1 MLKFRN
7 IDVSPSDPVEKWG
20 FEGILTVLER
30 RGLPEWNRLYKAVE
44 KDPYGKVASELE
56 EAISATEGSHLGE
69 GIAGLFEMGL
79 KELRT

>member
-7 IDVSPSDPVEKWG
+7 IDVCVSDSVEEWG

-30 RGLPEWNRLYKAVE
+30 GGLPEWGRLYQALRKN
-44 KDPYGKVASELE
+44 PYGKVAGELE
-56 EAISATEGSHLGE
+56 EAISATEGGALGE

-79 KELRT
+79 KELRS